1 MGLAGSWLQ
10 ISHDKCFH
18 LKEEE
23 EEEEEEEINFL
34 VNSGK
39 NQK

>member
-1 MGLAGSWLQ
+1 MGLVGSWLQ

-18 LKEEE
+18 LKEKK
-23 EEEEEEEINFL
+23 EEEEEINFL